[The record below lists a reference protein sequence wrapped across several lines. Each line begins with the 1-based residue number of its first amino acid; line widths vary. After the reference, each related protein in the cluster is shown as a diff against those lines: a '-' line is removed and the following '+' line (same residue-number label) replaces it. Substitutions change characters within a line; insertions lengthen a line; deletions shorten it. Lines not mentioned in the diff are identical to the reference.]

1 MTICKRKSSDKTIC
15 REKNKKRKR
24 EHCQG
29 SDVIQQQFEKNDQL
43 QQLGKDSA
51 NMCNL
56 LQQMLTN
63 ENK

>member
-1 MTICKRKSSDKTIC
+1 MQ
-15 REKNKKRKR
+15 REKTKKGK
-24 EHCQG
+24 ENSQG

-63 ENK
+63 ERE